1 MKRLAPLLPWTL
13 CLLLATGCQP
23 DRGSEPETDGW
34 ETGED
39 TAVEDDGGLSD
50 AGDSDGTSGVDTVG
64 DVASDVDGG
73 PSCEADSDGDG
84 LKNCEERELCT
95 DPFES
100 DTDSDGLDDFEEVRD
115 YGTDPCHSDSDG
127 DGIEDE
133 TEIRLQL
140 DPTDP
145 ATYAEALGGK
155 RDGELWIADA
165 CDELLPDPT
174 DPHEN
179 RPGRW
184 QLATSPAYA
193 HRTLSFADAPPG
205 RAADVYTA
213 DTRNVAGFTF
223 STPTQAASESPPLAQ
238 LETRLDSDLRA
249 TVTSVTHSQSSD
261 LSTVHEDRPAR
272 SLEFDVETDPATSNE
287 TFRNELLLA
296 LAQFDRSD
304 VSGELSGEGTTHRE
318 FRVELF
324 VVERSFD
331 GDASFLV
338 SLAVA
343 PLDSYTND
351 VQTRKYVRDLA
362 NTSHVAEPSRARTEL
377 CERHVVG
384 ESQEGR
390 VHIELRQQ
398 PITSSLRLHVGDT
411 WIPSGEQDGYTYDP
425 RINEIT
431 LHGDARPELPPPE
444 SSEPPVWAAVSFASF
459 LPNCKTY
466 ADDWT
471 CE

>member
-1 MKRLAPLLPWTL
+1 MERLAPLLPWTL
-13 CLLLATGCQP
+13 CFLLASGCQP
-23 DRGSEPETDGW
+23 DPGPESKTDVSDAVA
-34 ETGED
+34 D
-39 TAVEDDGGLSD
+39 TAVQNDGERFDAADSDDTAGADTAPDVHSD
-50 AGDSDGTSGVDTVG
+50 A
-64 DVASDVDGG
+64 DGG
-73 PSCEADSDGDG
+73 PSCETDSDGDG
-84 LKNCEERELCT
+84 LQNCEERELCT

-115 YGTDPCHSDSDG
+115 YGTDPCDADSDG
-127 DGIEDE
+127 DGIEDG

-165 CDELLPDPT
+165 CDEPSPDPT
-174 DPHEN
+174 DPREN

-184 QLATSPAYA
+184 KLATSPAYA

-205 RAADVYTA
+205 RAADVYSA
-213 DTRNVAGFTF
+213 DSPSVAGFTF
-223 STPTQAASESPPLAQ
+223 STPTQTASQSPPLAQ
-238 LETRLDSDLRA
+238 IETRLDSDLRA

-272 SLEFDVETDPATSNE
+272 SLEFDVETDPATSTE
-287 TFRNELLLA
+287 TFRNELLFA

-304 VSGELSGEGTTHRE
+304 VSGDLSGGGTTHRT

-324 VVERSFD
+324 AVERSFE
-331 GDASFLV
+331 GDQSVLV

-343 PLDSYTND
+343 PLDSYNDD
-351 VQTRKYVRDLA
+351 VQTRKDVRDLA
-362 NTSHVAEPSRARTEL
+362 DTSHTAASTRVRRDL

-384 ESQEGR
+384 ESQKGR
-390 VHIELRQQ
+390 LHIELRQQ
-398 PITSSLRLHVGDT
+398 PITSSLRLHVDDS
-411 WIPSGEQDGYTYDP
+411 WIPYGEKDGYTYDP
-425 RINEIT
+425 RTNEIT

-444 SSEPPVWAAVSFASF
+444 SSDPPVWAAVSFASF